1 MVWVK
6 KVRQH
11 AHASADDGGVINTP
25 AATITS
31 LTVAALVAVGS
42 VITLAGGLA
51 VTGALSAGNVT
62 SSSMTV
68 TGAIAAGSV
77 GIGTAPVAGYPARLR
92 AGDGLGGGTLPVLLY
107 SVYSGSNTVGHPA
120 GAQMDAAVYTVP
132 ANTLKRVGDS
142 LHVFCVAIAT
152 SSSITKNLDI
162 DFDGDDMAFGATT
175 TTNSSWNA
183 DAVAT
188 YSAPGNLVGTGRRT
202 RGATASA
209 AEDTILA
216 TNMTADFNVSCQ
228 LRSTQAAQPVGEPDM
243 TLLTMQ
249 VWFYPAPL

>member
-1 MVWVK
+1 MVWLK
-6 KVRQH
+6 RVRPH
-11 AHASADDGGVINTP
+11 THDGVDQGGAINTP

-68 TGAIAAGSV
+68 TGAIATGSV
-77 GIGTAPVAGYPARLR
+77 GIGTAPVAGYPARVR
-92 AGDGLGGGTLPVLLY
+92 AGSGLGGGTLPVLLY
-107 SVYSGSNTVGHPA
+107 SVYSGSNTIGHPA
-120 GAQMDAAVYTVP
+120 GQQMDAAIYTVP
-132 ANTLKRVGDS
+132 ANTLTRVGDS
-142 LHVFCVAIAT
+142 IHVFCVAIAT
-152 SSSITKNLDI
+152 SSSILKNLDV
-162 DFDGDDMAFGATT
+162 DFDGDDMDFGATT
-175 TTNSSWNA
+175 TTSQSWNA

-188 YSAPGNLVGTGRRT
+188 YSAAGNLVGTGRRT
-202 RGATASA
+202 RGSTATA

-216 TNMTADFNVSCQ
+216 TNMTVDFDVSCQ